1 MVTTRSYWRSKQ
13 FLGSV
18 VSVIFSL
25 AVGMIAMRW
34 IMLSSA
40 PRMLDS
46 REQQSTTR
54 ASLQENAS
62 IVTLPNEL
70 WAPSAIEI
78 QPAVRGDFSRSV
90 RLTGRVGLNEDRIAH
105 VFPMVEGSVQSVHVQ
120 LGQMVRAD
128 DLLVVI
134 HSRDIGQAKLELY
147 QARLQLEFAQMKD
160 ARAKTMAANTSDLIT
175 ALRANV
181 PIDSIEAKFRDR
193 SMGDY
198 RQTLLAA
205 YANLYKSQADF
216 ARLDSL
222 TDRTSIPEKQFVSA
236 EAIRNAD
243 RATFQASLEQ
253 IAYDLQNTILTSS
266 QSVRESETR
275 VAVSETKLRILGYRG
290 DDLQNVNPATEG
302 EAISHYP
309 IRAPFDGTIISKDV
323 VLLEHTRLGVQ
334 LLSIA
339 DLSTVWITA
348 DVYEE
353 NLPLLNASTDKE
365 ILVRNEAW
373 PDRTFSAKVFYT
385 GEIMDESSRTI
396 AMRAIATNVDH
407 LLKPGMFVNVELPGM
422 LEKSVLRVPA
432 TAVQEHEGSKFVFVH
447 KGDEVFERR
456 DIKVGRKQE
465 NIVEVLDGLATDE
478 PVVVTGGFFLK
489 SRLLAEL
496 MGE

>member
-1 MVTTRSYWRSKQ
+1 M
-13 FLGSV
+13 
-18 VSVIFSL
+18 
-25 AVGMIAMRW
+25 
-34 IMLSSA
+34 
-40 PRMLDS
+40 
-46 REQQSTTR
+46 
-54 ASLQENAS
+54 
-62 IVTLPNEL
+62 
-70 WAPSAIEI
+70 
-78 QPAVRGDFSRSV
+78 
-90 RLTGRVGLNEDRIAH
+90 
-105 VFPMVEGSVQSVHVQ
+105 
-120 LGQMVRAD
+120 
-128 DLLVVI
+128 
-134 HSRDIGQAKLELY
+134 
-147 QARLQLEFAQMKD
+147 
-160 ARAKTMAANTSDLIT
+160 
-175 ALRANV
+175 
-181 PIDSIEAKFRDR
+181 
-193 SMGDY
+193 
-198 RQTLLAA
+198 
-205 YANLYKSQADF
+205 
-216 ARLDSL
+216 
-222 TDRTSIPEKQFVSA
+222 
-236 EAIRNAD
+236 
-243 RATFQASLEQ
+243 
-253 IAYDLQNTILTSS
+253 
-266 QSVRESETR
+266 
-275 VAVSETKLRILGYRG
+275 AVSETKLRILGYRG

-396 AMRAIATNVDH
+396 AMRAIATNADH

-489 SRLLAEL
+489 SRLLADL

>member
-1 MVTTRSYWRSKQ
+1 MVMLRSYWRSKH
-13 FLGSV
+13 FLGSFV
-18 VSVIFSL
+18 LATLSL

-34 IMLSSA
+34 IILSSM
-40 PRMLDS
+40 PRSVDS
-46 REQQSTTR
+46 RGHHSTPQESLSGH
-54 ASLQENAS
+54 AS
-62 IVTLPNEL
+62 VVDLPKEL
-70 WAPSAIEI
+70 WAASTIEI
-78 QPAVRGDFSRSV
+78 QPAIRGDFSRTV

-105 VFPMVEGSVQSVHVQ
+105 VFPMVEGSVHSVHVQ
-120 LGQMVRAD
+120 LGQFVRSD

-160 ARAKTMAANTSDLIT
+160 SRTKTMAANTSDLIT

-181 PIDSIEAKFRDR
+181 PIDSIETKFRDR

-253 IAYDLQNTILTSS
+253 IAYDLQNTVLTSS
-266 QSVRESETR
+266 QLVRESETR

-290 DDLQNVNPATEG
+290 DDLQNINPATEG

-353 NLPLLNASTDKE
+353 NLPLLNALSEKE
-365 ILVRNEAW
+365 IIVRNEAW
-373 PDRTFSAKVFYT
+373 PDRTFPAKVFYT

-396 AMRAIATNVDH
+396 AMRAIATNAEH

-422 LEKSVLRVPA
+422 LEKNVLHVPA

-447 KGDEVFERR
+447 QGDEVFERR
-456 DIKVGRKQE
+456 DIKVGRKSE
-465 NIVEVLDGLATDE
+465 NIVEVLDGLATEE

-489 SRLLAEL
+489 SRMLADL